1 MMIQL
6 GAAYYPE
13 LWDPAELVS
22 DIEKCKEYGLRLL
35 RVGEFAW
42 GRMEPEEGRFE
53 LDWLEELVGRLHES
67 GISVVLCTPTCTPP
81 RWLLNRYPETRQVSP
96 AGVREAVSSRCHTC
110 KTSPLM
116 REKNLRVTEQLAR
129 RFGNHPGVVGWQ
141 IDNELYIYR
150 EGCYCPLCRAAFQAY
165 LRERY
170 GSPEELNRRW
180 GMARWSLEYSSFDE
194 VEPPRPDEWRHP
206 SLQTAWRRFM
216 EAQLCSYA
224 REQADMLHRY
234 TRAPVG
240 TDMMPMNTLSYY
252 DMTAPMDVVQYNH
265 YDPAERL
272 PFTTFFYDFARPIKA
287 RPFWVTETQVGWN
300 GSEYAECGYRPVG
313 NCYANT
319 WLPIAHG
326 AERNLYWLF
335 RTPQN
340 GHELAHGA
348 LFSTAGRP
356 YRVSEEVRQASRDL
370 ARCDAFLSGSRVAAR
385 IAVHF
390 SSVAENNFLSA
401 PLLKDFHY
409 KETLMERFHAPLR
422 HYNVDLI
429 DTPHPL
435 DGYRVV
441 FSPFLATIDEE
452 LQEKAEAF
460 VRAGGTWIVG
470 PMSGIL
476 TEDTSKY
483 ADSPCPFV
491 ERLAGVYVRYQKP
504 IANSV
509 WRAAW
514 QDGSPLG
521 VSTCYDAL
529 EATDSTPLA
538 TYCGD
543 EFDGF
548 AAVTERR
555 LGAGRVILL
564 GTLPDASAIRRLT
577 GLPPIAEASENV
589 DLTERS
595 GARAGLIAI
604 ETENRPGTLTLPGRY
619 HELIGDR
626 RLSGTVSIRP
636 YEVLVLEAEE
646 A

>member
-13 LWDPAELVS
+13 LWDPAELAS

-53 LDWLEELVGRLHES
+53 LDWLEELVDRLHES

-385 IAVHF
+385 IAIHF

-476 TEDTSKY
+476 TEDTGKY

>member
-13 LWDPAELVS
+13 LWDPAELAS

-53 LDWLEELVGRLHES
+53 LDWLEELVDRLHES

-96 AGVREAVSSRCHTC
+96 AGVREAASSRCHTC

-206 SLQTAWRRFM
+206 SLRTAWRRFG
-216 EAQLCSYA
+216 EAQICSYA
-224 REQADMLHRY
+224 REQADLLHRY

-385 IAVHF
+385 IAIHF

>member
-13 LWDPAELVS
+13 LWDPAELAS

-53 LDWLEELVGRLHES
+53 LDWLEELVDRLHES

-385 IAVHF
+385 IAIHF

-483 ADSPCPFV
+483 ADSPYPFV

>member
-1 MMIQL
+1 MRNLKRVLALVLALTMVLSFAISASA
-6 GAAYYPE
+6 GAFTDVEDDDDYAS
-13 LWDPAELVS
+13 A
-22 DIEKCKEYGLRLL
+22 INLL
-35 RVGEFAW
+35 A
-42 GRMEPEEGRFE
+42 
-53 LDWLEELVGRLHES
+53 
-67 GISVVLCTPTCTPP
+67 
-81 RWLLNRYPETRQVSP
+81 
-96 AGVREAVSSRCHTC
+96 
-110 KTSPLM
+110 
-116 REKNLRVTEQLAR
+116 
-129 RFGNHPGVVGWQ
+129 
-141 IDNELYIYR
+141 
-150 EGCYCPLCRAAFQAY
+150 
-165 LRERY
+165 
-170 GSPEELNRRW
+170 
-180 GMARWSLEYSSFDE
+180 SLEVLKGFEDGTYNS
-194 VEPPRPDEWRHP
+194 
-206 SLQTAWRRFM
+206 AG
-216 EAQLCSYA
+216 SYT
-224 REQADMLHRY
+224 REQADLLHRY
-234 TRAPVG
+234 TKVPVG

-252 DMTAPMDVVQYNH
+252 DMTVPLDVVQYNH

-385 IAVHF
+385 IAIHF

>member
-13 LWDPAELVS
+13 LWDPAELAS

-42 GRMEPEEGRFE
+42 GRMEPAEGRFE
-53 LDWLEELVGRLHES
+53 LDWLEELVDRLHES

-96 AGVREAVSSRCHTC
+96 AGVREAASSRCHTC

-385 IAVHF
+385 IAIHF

-548 AAVTERR
+548 AAVTERH

>member
-13 LWDPAELVS
+13 LWDPAELAS

-53 LDWLEELVGRLHES
+53 LDWLEELVDRLHES

-96 AGVREAVSSRCHTC
+96 AGVREAASSRCHTC

-385 IAVHF
+385 IAIHF

-435 DGYRVV
+435 GGYRVV

-483 ADSPCPFV
+483 ADSPYPFV

-626 RLSGTVSIRP
+626 RLSGTVSVRP

>member
-53 LDWLEELVGRLHES
+53 LDWLEELVDRLHES

-206 SLQTAWRRFM
+206 SLRTAWRRFG
-216 EAQLCSYA
+216 EAQICSYA

-476 TEDTSKY
+476 TEDTGKY

>member
-13 LWDPAELVS
+13 LWDPAELAS

-53 LDWLEELVGRLHES
+53 LDWLEELVDRLHES

-96 AGVREAVSSRCHTC
+96 AGVREAASSRCHTC

-385 IAVHF
+385 IAIHF

-483 ADSPCPFV
+483 ADSPYPFV

-626 RLSGTVSIRP
+626 RLSGTVSVRP

>member
-13 LWDPAELVS
+13 LWDPAELAS

-385 IAVHF
+385 IAIHF

>member
-96 AGVREAVSSRCHTC
+96 AGVREAASSRCHTC

-206 SLQTAWRRFM
+206 SLRTAWRRFG

-224 REQADMLHRY
+224 REQADLLHRY

-483 ADSPCPFV
+483 ADSPYPFV

>member
-53 LDWLEELVGRLHES
+53 LDWLEELVDRLHES

-96 AGVREAVSSRCHTC
+96 AGVREAASSRCHTC

-504 IANSV
+504 IANSL

>member
-53 LDWLEELVGRLHES
+53 LDWLEELVDRLHES

-96 AGVREAVSSRCHTC
+96 AGVREAASSRCHTC

-194 VEPPRPDEWRHP
+194 VEPPRPNEWRHP
-206 SLQTAWRRFM
+206 SLRTAWRRFG
-216 EAQLCSYA
+216 EAQICSYA
-224 REQADMLHRY
+224 REQADLLHRY
-234 TRAPVG
+234 TQAPVG

-483 ADSPCPFV
+483 ADSPYPFV

-626 RLSGTVSIRP
+626 RLSGTVSVRP

>member
-53 LDWLEELVGRLHES
+53 LDWLEELVDRLHES

-96 AGVREAVSSRCHTC
+96 AGVREAASSRCHTC

-385 IAVHF
+385 IAIHF

-483 ADSPCPFV
+483 ADSPYPFV

-619 HELIGDR
+619 HERIGDR

>member
-1 MMIQL
+1 MIQL

-13 LWDPAELVS
+13 LWEKSELLR

-35 RVGEFAW
+35 RIGEFAW
-42 GRMEPEEGRFE
+42 GRMEPEEGKFD
-53 LDWLEELVGRLHES
+53 LDWLEEVVDRLHEND
-67 GISVVLCTPTCTPP
+67 ISVILCTPTCTPP

-116 REKNLRVTEQLAR
+116 REKNLRITEQLAR
-129 RFGNHPGVVGWQ
+129 RFGTHPGVVGWQ

-150 EGCYCPLCRAAFQAY
+150 DGCYCSLCRAAFHKY
-165 LRERY
+165 LKEQY
-170 GSPEELNRRW
+170 GTVEVLNHRW

-206 SLQTAWRRFM
+206 SLRTAWRRFG
-216 EAQLCSYA
+216 EAQICSYT
-224 REQADMLHRY
+224 REQADLLHRY
-234 TRAPVG
+234 TKVPVG
-240 TDMMPMNTLSYY
+240 TDMMPMNALSYY
-252 DMTAPMDVVQYNH
+252 DMTAPLDVVQYNH
-265 YDPAERL
+265 YDTAERL
-272 PFTTFFYDFARPIKA
+272 PFTAFFYDFARPIKEH
-287 RPFWVTETQVGWN
+287 PFWVTETQVGWN

-319 WLPIAHG
+319 WMPIAHG
-326 AERNLYWLF
+326 AECNLYWLF

-356 YRVSEEVRQASRDL
+356 YRVSEEVRQASKDL
-370 ARCDAFLSGSRVAAR
+370 ERCDAFLSGSRVTAH
-385 IAVHF
+385 IAIHF

-409 KETLMERFHAPLR
+409 KETLMKCFHAPLR

-435 DGYRVV
+435 DGYQVV
-441 FSPFLATIDEE
+441 FSPFLTTIDED

-460 VRAGGTWIVG
+460 VRAGGTWIIG

-483 ADSPCPFV
+483 TDSPYPFV
-491 ERLAGVYVRYQKP
+491 ERFAGVYTKYQKP

-509 WRAAW
+509 WHAAW

-521 VSTCYDAL
+521 ISICYDAM

-538 TYCGD
+538 TYHGD

-548 AAVTERR
+548 AAITERR
-555 LGAGRVILL
+555 IGAGRVILL

-577 GLPPIAEASENV
+577 GLSPIAEASENI
-589 DLTERS
+589 DLVERS
-595 GARAGLIAI
+595 GTHAGLIAI
-604 ETENRPGTLTLPGRY
+604 ETENKPGILTLPGSYRD
-619 HELIGDR
+619 LIHDR
-626 RLSGTVSIRP
+626 RLCGTVTVKP
-636 YEVLVLEAEE
+636 YEVLVLEAE
-646 A
+646 

>member
-53 LDWLEELVGRLHES
+53 LDWLEELVDRLHES

-96 AGVREAVSSRCHTC
+96 AGVREAASSRCHTC

-476 TEDTSKY
+476 TEDTGKY

>member
-53 LDWLEELVGRLHES
+53 LDWLEELVDRLHES

-385 IAVHF
+385 IAIHF

-476 TEDTSKY
+476 TEDTGKY

-548 AAVTERR
+548 AAVIERR

-626 RLSGTVSIRP
+626 RLSGTVSVRP

>member
-53 LDWLEELVGRLHES
+53 LDWLEELVDRLHES

-96 AGVREAVSSRCHTC
+96 AGVREAASSRCHTC

-385 IAVHF
+385 IAIHF

-483 ADSPCPFV
+483 ADSPYPFV

-504 IANSV
+504 IANSL

>member
-53 LDWLEELVGRLHES
+53 LDWLEELVDRLHES

-96 AGVREAVSSRCHTC
+96 AGVREAASSRCHTC

-385 IAVHF
+385 IAIHF

-483 ADSPCPFV
+483 ADSPYPFV

-626 RLSGTVSIRP
+626 RLSGTVSVRP

>member
-13 LWDPAELVS
+13 LWDPAELAS

-53 LDWLEELVGRLHES
+53 LDWLEELVDRLHES

-96 AGVREAVSSRCHTC
+96 AGVREAASSRCHTC

-483 ADSPCPFV
+483 ADSPYPFV

-595 GARAGLIAI
+595 GDRAGLIAI

>member
-13 LWDPAELVS
+13 LWDPAELAS

-53 LDWLEELVGRLHES
+53 LDWLEELVDRLHES

-96 AGVREAVSSRCHTC
+96 AGVREAASSRCHTC

-385 IAVHF
+385 IAIHF

-483 ADSPCPFV
+483 ADSPYPFV

>member
-53 LDWLEELVGRLHES
+53 LDWLEELVDRLHES

-96 AGVREAVSSRCHTC
+96 AGVREAASSRCHTC

-385 IAVHF
+385 IAIHF